1 MKLRFFIP
9 QRRRR
14 GSASTAGAVGATP
27 VSHLFRISPP
37 SFFPLP
43 TGRELLLD
51 VKGSL
56 GKLSVPEETK
66 VAHGDDNLSLED
78 FLSAACTRA
87 GGGAGPMH

>member
-1 MKLRFFIP
+1 MLQAPFVPPRVSNYSRRFCYCLSIFVGTILTP
-9 QRRRR
+9 PPLLT
-14 GSASTAGAVGATP
+14 STLAGC
-27 VSHLFRISPP
+27 
-37 SFFPLP
+37 
-43 TGRELLLD
+43 ELLLD

>member
-1 MKLRFFIP
+1 M
-9 QRRRR
+9 
-14 GSASTAGAVGATP
+14 
-27 VSHLFRISPP
+27 
-37 SFFPLP
+37 
-43 TGRELLLD
+43 LD